1 MQLKKITVNVVK
13 KINLGNFETKDYH
26 LSAEVRVEEGE
37 TLKTVA
43 GTVRQGIESILDEW
57 EAQLKGTDISELK
70 PADNLVKQSMP
81 IQKEVDMVET
91 ISCPECNELMK
102 KKEGKEY
109 YMCDKHWG
117 YPDMIKKGEV
127 RQKKFYKNNQRQD
140 STVTV

>member
-1 MQLKKITVNVVK
+1 MQLEKVTVNVVK

-26 LSAEVRVEEGE
+26 LSAEVKVEEDE
-37 TLKTVA
+37 TLKSVA
-43 GTVRQGIESILDEW
+43 GIIRQGIESILDEW
-57 EAQLKGTDISELK
+57 EAQLKGTDISVLK
-70 PADNLVKQSMP
+70 PAGNLVKQIEP
-81 IQKEVDMVET
+81 TQKEVNMIET
-91 ISCPECNELMK
+91 FSCPECNELMK

-140 STVTV
+140 STVTA